1 MNNITL
7 SALPKTWIIDV
18 DGTIVEHNG
27 YLKGEDKLLDGV
39 IDFFSKITPKDKV
52 ILTTSRQKKY
62 EADLK
67 KFLKKFNLRYDEI
80 IFDLPFGE
88 RILINDKKL
97 SGLKTAYAINK
108 DRDAPL
114 LVNFSIDENL

>member
-27 YLKGEDKLLDGV
+27 YLTGEDKILDGV
-39 IDFFSKITPKDKV
+39 IDFFSKIMPQDKV

-67 KFLKKFNLRYDEI
+67 KFLKKFNLCYDEI

-88 RILINDKKL
+88 RVLINDKKS

-108 DRDAPL
+108 ERNAPL

>member
-1 MNNITL
+1 LT
-7 SALPKTWIIDV
+7 
-18 DGTIVEHNG
+18 
-27 YLKGEDKLLDGV
+27 GEDKILDGV
-39 IDFFSKITPKDKV
+39 IDFFSKIMPQDKV

-88 RILINDKKL
+88 RVLINDKKS

-108 DRDAPL
+108 ERNAPL